1 VSAYLVRRLLWGLG
15 LLLVLTFVMYA
26 VFSIIPYD
34 PGRILFP
41 AGAPVPPAQLQAADH
56 KLGVDRPF
64 YEQYASFLQR
74 LVEHGSLGHNFGGG
88 TVARTIA
95 DTGPPTAFLIV
106 GGAILMLAIAI
117 PLGLLSARYPNTPI
131 DRAILVIAVLGIALH
146 PFVVGVLLKQASSKL
161 GLFPTG
167 GYCPMHKMTPPTTW
181 TVYGGEQVPVA
192 KLSHQLLE
200 EFGYYKSPSVYC
212 SGAPW
217 PWRWFEHMVLPWFT
231 FALFFLAFYVRMIRA
246 RLLET
251 YNEPFV
257 LTARAKGADE
267 RRVLTHHLLR
277 PVSATIVTMFA
288 FDVGVGITAAMY
300 VETVFGL
307 PGIAH
312 QALTALGVGD
322 EPGYDLPMMTGIIL
336 VVATTVIVL
345 NILADLAAMKLDP
358 RIQPA

>member
-1 VSAYLVRRLLWGLG
+1 MSRYLVRRLLWGLG
-15 LLLVLTFVMYA
+15 LLLVLTFVTYA

-41 AGAPVPPAQLQAADH
+41 AGAPVTPAQLQAADK

-64 YEQYASFLQR
+64 YVQYTRFLEK
-74 LVEHGSLGHNFGGG
+74 LVEHGSLGDNFGGG
-88 TVARTIA
+88 TVARTIRDRA
-95 DTGPPTAFLIV
+95 PLTAFLIV
-106 GGAILMLAIAI
+106 GGALIMLAIAI
-117 PLGLLSARYPNTPI
+117 PLGLLSARYPNTRI

-146 PFVVGVLLKQASSKL
+146 PFVVGVLLKKASGDL
-161 GLFPTG
+161 HLLPTG
-167 GYCPMHKMTPPTTW
+167 GYCPMHHLTPPKTW
-181 TVYGGEQVPVA
+181 TVYGAEQVPVA
-192 KLSHQLLE
+192 KLSRQLLE
-200 EFGYYKSPSVYC
+200 EFGYYQSPAVYC

-217 PWRWFEHMVLPWFT
+217 PWRWFERMVLPWFT
-231 FALFFLAFYVRMIRA
+231 FALFFLAFYVRIIRT
-246 RLLET
+246 RLLES

-300 VETVFGL
+300 VETVYGL
-307 PGIAH
+307 PGLAN
-312 QALTALGVGD
+312 QALTALGARN
-322 EPGYDLPMMTGIIL
+322 EPGYDLPMMTGIVL
-336 VVATTVIVL
+336 VVATTIVVL

-358 RIQPA
+358 RIRRA